1 MALHAVAAADDE
13 HRVIEDG
20 ERAFHLG
27 RKVDMAGGI
36 EQRELGCSGGEHG
49 LLGKNG
55 DAALTLERV
64 GIEKGVAVVDAAE
77 LSQRAGS
84 I

>member
-1 MALHAVAAADDE
+1 
-13 HRVIEDG
+13 
-20 ERAFHLG
+20 
-27 RKVDMAGGI
+27 MAGGV

>member
-1 MALHAVAAADDE
+1 MALHTVAAADDE

-20 ERAFHLG
+20 ERALHLG
-27 RKVDMAGGI
+27 GKVDMAGGV
-36 EQRELGCSGGEHG
+36 EQRDLGCSGGEHG

-55 DAALTLERV
+55 DAALTLECV